1 MRYKVTF
8 ARGCLLL
15 AAGVLLAGCSLAP
28 KYVRPA
34 VETPAAYK
42 EAGDWKPALP
52 RDDTRR
58 GKWWEVFGDAQ
69 LNALEEQV
77 SISNQSI
84 VVAEAQYRQAQALA
98 AQARSGLFPSVTG
111 SVSATRGEGGTR
123 STVSNQYNLVIS
135 PSWQA
140 DLWGGIRNS
149 AAASAAGAQA
159 SAALLEG
166 ARLSVQG
173 ELALDYFQLRI
184 LDATRQLLDDSV
196 AAFQK
201 SLDMTRN
208 RYEAGVAGRVDVVQ
222 AQTQVET
229 TRSQAIDVGVQRAQL
244 EHAIAILL
252 GKPPSKFSLPRAPL
266 NTAMPVI
273 PVGVPSE
280 LLERR
285 PDIAAAERRVAAAN
299 AQIGVAKAAFFPAL
313 TLSASG
319 GFQSSSFPDW
329 LIMPSRLWSIGPAI
343 AQSIFDAGL
352 RRALS
357 DQALAAYD
365 ANVAAYRLTVLGGFR
380 EVEDNLSALRIL
392 EQEAGVQDVA
402 VRAARQSVEL
412 TLNQYKAGT
421 VSYLNVVT
429 VQATQLVNERTA
441 VSILGRRLVATVAL
455 VESLGGGWS
464 AAATG
469 AR

>member
-1 MRYKVTF
+1 MISKFAF
-8 ARGCLLL
+8 ARGCSLL
-15 AAGVLLAGCSLAP
+15 ATGVLLAGCSLAP
-28 KYVRPA
+28 KYVRPV

-42 EAGDWKPALP
+42 EAGDWKPAQP
-52 RDDTRR
+52 RDDTQR

-123 STVSNQYNLVIS
+123 STVSNQYSLVLS

-149 AAASAAGAQA
+149 VAASTAGAQA

-173 ELALDYFQLRI
+173 ELALNYFQLRI

-252 GKPPSKFSLPRAPL
+252 GKPPSQFSLSRAPL
-266 NTAMPVI
+266 RTSMPAI

-313 TLSASG
+313 TLSASA
-319 GFQSSSFPDW
+319 GFQSSSLPDW

-352 RRALS
+352 RRAVS
-357 DQALAAYD
+357 EQALAAYD

-402 VRAARQSVEL
+402 VRSARQSVEL

-421 VSYLNVVT
+421 VSFLNVVLLQT
-429 VQATQLVNERTA
+429 VQLNNERVA

-464 AAATG
+464 ASAPAA
-469 AR
+469 R